1 MKIFE
6 RDISTSV
13 IVCQL
18 LFLCA
23 CLTGCSHDDGSVED
37 VLPKGDF
44 LELEK
49 RLEKVDSGESKLI
62 EEMAPDDII
71 VVVNGYPLT
80 KRYYNAVWVT
90 IFKNMMAKRGASQ
103 HEAMKRIE
111 EMQPK
116 YINQFVM
123 RRLLLDDAR
132 RQKVISDEDLRRLV
146 GEKIQIVANAT
157 KKKPK
162 EVVARFGDTSPVVFY
177 DIAEHILMD
186 ALIRAKIPP
195 AVKVDDDFVAA
206 TQAQVTADNEATR
219 KTNELIRVKLMDWKK
234 DIDTGK
240 ATFENVVSVRTND
253 HLHVIDKGG
262 EWGTYEKSNIKDRAL
277 ANAAFSLP
285 IGGISEPIEE
295 EEGFSLLKVLAITP
309 AETNAKG
316 RTIQHEARK
325 LARIYVEKE
334 PLLIRQSDEE
344 MFKDLKQQMQLQAI
358 YKYADNLRTNG
369 LNTVVYPH
377 GERLF
382 K

>member
-1 MKIFE
+1 MKIFG
-6 RDISTSV
+6 RNLSTGAIACPV
-13 IVCQL
+13 LLTCVCMI
-18 LFLCA
+18 
-23 CLTGCSHDDGSVED
+23 GCSKDEGDINAI
-37 VLPKGDF
+37 LPKGDF

-49 RLEKVDSGESKLI
+49 RVEKVESGEKKLI
-62 EEMAPDDII
+62 EEMAPEDII

-90 IFKNMMAKRGASQ
+90 TFKNMMAKRGANQ
-103 HEAMKRIE
+103 YEVMKRIE

-116 YINQFVM
+116 YVNQFVM
-123 RRLLLDDAR
+123 RRLLIDDAR

-162 EVVARFGDTSPVVFY
+162 EVVARFGSTSPVVFY
-177 DIAEHILMD
+177 DIAERILVD
-186 ALIRAKIPP
+186 TLIHAKIPP
-195 AVKVDDDFVAA
+195 TIKVDDEFVAE
-206 TQAQVTADNEATR
+206 TQAQVAADNEATQ

-234 DIDTGK
+234 EIDSGK
-240 ATFENVVSVRTND
+240 TSFENIVSVRTND
-253 HLHVIDKGG
+253 HLHVIDRGG
-262 EWGTYEKSNIKDRAL
+262 EWGTYEKSAIKERAL

-285 IGGISEPIEE
+285 LGGVSEPIEE
-295 EEGFSLLKVLAITP
+295 EEGYSLLKVLAITP

-316 RTIQHEARK
+316 RTIQHESRK

-334 PLLIRQSDEE
+334 PLLIRQSDDE